1 MRWLGWTDIHK
12 KKQGTYN
19 NNDGTRYEYERDTI
33 QYVNTIFDQ
42 SPSFKVVN
50 IDGVP
55 TDVRMV
61 NNREYQ
67 TANEFEQNLYLFRPE
82 TVVERGAYS
91 TYINEVTRKEETW
104 LIVFYHYHK
113 IYPKAFARYCTK
125 KLNFKN
131 GNSLPAVVT
140 NKISSSAFIEENKAL
155 TLPKDSLAVYVK
167 ATSDSMAILE
177 GDRFVIDNMSF
188 EVQSINQSMCTED
201 GVGVVELAIKKVP
214 QKYNEIIED
223 NDTIPD
229 DVETDNTEQAEV
241 SNDGWRWE

>member
-1 MRWLGWTDIHK
+1 MGWIDVHK
-12 KKQGTYN
+12 RKQGIYDN
-19 NNDGTRYEYERDTI
+19 NGGTRHEYERDTI

-42 SPSFKVVN
+42 SPSFRVVN

-55 TDVRMV
+55 TDIRMV

-82 TVVERGAYS
+82 TVIERGAYS
-91 TYINEVTRKEETW
+91 TYINETTGKEETW

-131 GNSLPAVVT
+131 GHSLPAVVT

-167 ATSDSMAILE
+167 ATPDSMSILE
-177 GDRFVIDNMSF
+177 GDRFIIDDISF

-201 GVGVVELAIKKVP
+201 GIGVVELAIKKVP
-214 QKYNEIIED
+214 HRYDEIKED
-223 NDTIPD
+223 NDEIPD
-229 DVETDNTEQAEV
+229 EITDNDTEQNEN
-241 SNDGWRWE
+241 NDEWEWGV